1 MMSCFLIPK
10 SICSQIEKAIC
21 KFWWGSKEGVHKNH
35 WNAKADL
42 FKPKF
47 SGGLGFRD
55 MHIYNL
61 AMLAK
66 QGWRLHV
73 YPNSLLNQCLKAKY
87 YPHSDVLQAQAENLL
102 SFTWR
107 SIQHALW
114 ILNKGSCLKIGT
126 GSDVNIWTVNW
137 LPQQNGY
144 KILTPKEN
152 HSPTLVSNLIKNH
165 SSTV

>member
-35 WNAKADL
+35 WKAKADL

-87 YPHSDVLQAQAENLL
+87 YPHSDVLQAQAGNLL

-152 HSPTLVSNLIKNH
+152 HSPTLVSDLIKNH
-165 SSTV
+165 PSTV